1 MRIVTL
7 LALALGAAGGYV
19 ATRRLVE
26 GESPPA
32 GLPGAIRQPLHR
44 TQERVRGARDGV
56 VELLAEAAR
65 GRSEA
70 EQELTEDYLRRTGR
84 WNGPSRA

>member
-1 MRIVTL
+1 MRRVTL

-26 GESPPA
+26 IDSPPA
-32 GLPGAIRQPLHR
+32 GLPGAIRQPLDR
-44 TQERVRGARDGV
+44 TRKRVRSARDEIV
-56 VELLAEAAR
+56 ALLTEIAR

-70 EQELTEDYLRRTGR
+70 EQELTEAYLRRTGR
-84 WNGPSRA
+84 WNDPSTA